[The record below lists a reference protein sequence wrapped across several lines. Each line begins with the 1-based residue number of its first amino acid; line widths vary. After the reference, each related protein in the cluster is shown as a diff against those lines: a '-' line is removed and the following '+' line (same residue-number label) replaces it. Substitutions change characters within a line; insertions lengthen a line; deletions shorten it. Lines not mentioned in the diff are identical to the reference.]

1 MALDDTKS
9 AEQLAD
15 EINARIDGVKGI
27 AEDALSKAAA
37 GESLTAAEKQK
48 ADEALAEVNGL
59 KSRLDELEQKAA
71 RGGGEDA
78 PDGTFGE
85 RFTAS
90 EGFKSFSGDAR
101 DGTRTSM
108 KFDQKNDMTTT
119 TGGAG
124 GMGAMVHPA
133 YQPGLQMLPDRRM
146 TIRDLIAPG
155 QTDSAIISYDRET
168 GFNNAAAMV
177 AEGDAKPQSD
187 ITIEEV
193 TVNTRVVAHWM
204 RVTQQ
209 ALSDVPQMR
218 SIIDGRLRYGLD
230 FKEESQLL
238 NGDGTGQNLTGL
250 VTAAT
255 AYAKP
260 DASLADPSQII
271 DTLRY
276 AMLQAALAEYPASG
290 HIMNP
295 IDWARIETLKDGDGN
310 YIIGLPQGTA
320 SPTMWGLPVVA
331 TQAMAVDK
339 FMTGSFSMAT
349 QIFDQWAVR
358 IETGF
363 QNDDFTR
370 NKVTVLA
377 EKRLALAVYRP
388 EALIYGDFGNVA

>member
-1 MALDDTKS
+1 MPLDDTKS
-9 AEQLAD
+9 AEDLAKEIHERLD
-15 EINARIDGVKGI
+15 EVKCI
-27 AEDALSKAAA
+27 AQDALGKAET
-37 GESLTAAEKQK
+37 GEKLSAAEKQK
-48 ADEALAEVNGL
+48 ADEALTELNGV

-71 RGGGEDA
+71 RGGGEEA
-78 PDGTFGE
+78 PEGSYGE

-90 EGFKSFSGDAR
+90 DGFKSFAGDAR
-101 DGTRTSM
+101 DGTRTSLT
-108 KFDQKNDMTTT
+108 FDAKNDMTTT

-124 GMGAMVHPA
+124 GMGAMVHPN
-133 YQPGLQMLPDRRM
+133 YRPGLIMLPDRRM

-155 QTDSAIISYDRET
+155 QTESPIISYDRET
-168 GFNNAAAMV
+168 GFNNAADMV
-177 AEGDAKPQSD
+177 AEGAVKPQSD

-193 TVNTRVVAHWM
+193 TVNTRVIAHWM

-218 SIIDGRLRYGLD
+218 TIIDGRLSYGLD
-230 FKEESQLL
+230 FKEEGQLL
-238 NGDGTGQNLTGL
+238 NGDGTGQNLNGL
-250 VTAAT
+250 ITQAT

-260 DASLADPSQII
+260 DASLTDPSQII

-290 HIMNP
+290 HVINP
-295 IDWARIETLKDGDGN
+295 IDWARIETLKDNDGN

-331 TQAMAVDK
+331 TQAMEVDK
-339 FMTGSFSMAT
+339 FLTGSFNMAA
-349 QIFDQWAVR
+349 QIFDQWALR

-388 EALIYGDFGNVA
+388 EALIYGDFGNVV

>member
-1 MALDDTKS
+1 MPLDDTKS
-9 AEQLAD
+9 AEDLAN
-15 EINARIDGVKGI
+15 EIHERIEEVKGI
-27 AEDALSKAAA
+27 AQDALGKAET
-37 GESLTAAEKQK
+37 GENLSAAEKQK
-48 ADEALAEVNGL
+48 ADEALTELNGV
-59 KSRLDELEQKAA
+59 KSRLDDLEQKAA
-71 RGGGEDA
+71 RGGGEEA
-78 PDGTFGE
+78 MEGSYGE

-90 EGFKSFSGDAR
+90 DGFKSFAGDAR
-101 DGTRTSM
+101 DGTRTSLT
-108 KFDQKNDMTTT
+108 FDAKNDMTTT

-124 GMGAMVHPA
+124 GMGAMVHPN
-133 YQPGLQMLPDRRM
+133 YRPGLTMLPDRRM
-146 TIRDLIAPG
+146 TIRNLIAPG
-155 QTDSAIISYDRET
+155 QTDSPIISYDRET
-168 GFNNAAAMV
+168 GFNNAAGMV
-177 AEGDAKPQSD
+177 AEGDVKPQSD

-193 TVNTRVVAHWM
+193 TVNTRVIAHWM

-218 SIIDGRLRYGLD
+218 TIIDGRLSYGLD
-230 FKEESQLL
+230 FKEEGQLL
-238 NGDGTGQNLTGL
+238 NGDGTGQNLNGL
-250 VTAAT
+250 ITQAT

-260 DASLADPSQII
+260 DASLTDPSQII

-290 HIMNP
+290 HVINP
-295 IDWARIETLKDGDGN
+295 IDWARIETLKDTDGN

-331 TQAMAVDK
+331 TQAMQVDK
-339 FMTGSFSMAT
+339 FLTGSFNMAA
-349 QIFDQWAVR
+349 QIFDQWALR